1 MKDLS
6 KNLQQADINRL
17 VQTLSPKND
26 ERRFY
31 VYALCTN
38 KNKPFYVGKGEG
50 PRVLSHFKEAKNAEA
65 YIDQDTTL
73 SDDEKQKRL
82 QSLKAKLATILAE
95 GDKCVPIIIKWGL
108 TEDEAFMCES
118 ALINL
123 CLFSN
128 TELTNIANGHASELE
143 VPFGTRT
150 RTIEAFLKECAFDQ
164 KPIEELNQYSIAL
177 ININELYPKCQSNN
191 GCVDLEKVRQAVS
204 GFWNFNNSSTIP
216 MEIGYILAIY
226 QMRVVGIFHVRQA
239 FIVNNSRNN
248 EEAKN
253 AMPTFPEEVRKFDR
267 LMCAAPTIEEAET
280 ILPRTDYNML
290 SAHFT
295 NKRQDPNT
303 ELKKFGKRA
312 YFSLDEHGK
321 NIPDEVLSFMGCQ
334 PTMNGNYEKLAK
346 RFQWGPVIYFI
357 ANSSNVDV
365 IASTLRT
372 KRGAFGIEVTASLIG
387 EVLKEKIKDTHF
399 IFRKGKGYQNNLS
412 SEIMDQLLP
421 PRQDGEGAW
430 PGCREIYR
438 FWVHPTEPDDDVKGV
453 ILTLELG
460 PGPIRG
466 NKQANLESLPKE
478 SRDNMIRIGG
488 KPFENWQPD
497 GRIKKFQFDIQKEEC
512 DTTLDAVQKAVG
524 KLLEGLAKWQNNP
537 ICKG

>member
-1 MKDLS
+1 M
-6 KNLQQADINRL
+6 
-17 VQTLSPKND
+17 
-26 ERRFY
+26 
-31 VYALCTN
+31 
-38 KNKPFYVGKGEG
+38 
-50 PRVLSHFKEAKNAEA
+50 
-65 YIDQDTTL
+65 
-73 SDDEKQKRL
+73 
-82 QSLKAKLATILAE
+82 
-95 GDKCVPIIIKWGL
+95 
-108 TEDEAFMCES
+108 
-118 ALINL
+118 
-123 CLFSN
+123 
-128 TELTNIANGHASELE
+128 
-143 VPFGTRT
+143 
-150 RTIEAFLKECAFDQ
+150 
-164 KPIEELNQYSIAL
+164 
-177 ININELYPKCQSNN
+177 
-191 GCVDLEKVRQAVS
+191 
-204 GFWNFNNSSTIP
+204 
-216 MEIGYILAIY
+216 Y

-239 FIVNNSRNN
+239 FIVNEIRNN

-253 AMPTFPEEVRKFDR
+253 AMPTWPEEDRKNDR
-267 LMCAAPTIEEAET
+267 LMCAVRSMKEAREKLT
-280 ILPRTDYNML
+280 REDYDML
-290 SAHFT
+290 AAHFEKT
-295 NKRQDPNT
+295 GEVPDKAL
-303 ELKKFGKRA
+303 EKFGKRA
-312 YFSLDEHGK
+312 YFSLEEHGK
-321 NIPDEVLSFMGCQ
+321 NIPDEVLPFMNCQ
-334 PTMNGNYEKLAK
+334 LTMNGNYEKLAK
-346 RFQWGPVIYFI
+346 RFQRGPVIYFI
-357 ANSSNVDV
+357 ANASNVDV

-387 EVLKEKIKDTHF
+387 EALKEKIKDTHF